1 MVETEFLGFINDN
14 HLFEATDQVLLAVS
28 GGLDSVVMA
37 ELFHR
42 INQPFAIAHVNFTL
56 RASDSDEDA
65 LFVENMAKRYGVP
78 FHLVRYD
85 TTTFAHERGL
95 SIQMAA
101 RELRYTWFDQLLQ
114 HHSYTCL
121 ATAHHKNDVLET
133 LLLNLTR
140 GTGLAGLHG
149 ILPRQNQIVRPLLFA
164 TRDQLASFVNEAGLL
179 YREDSSN
186 ANDKYARNRIRH
198 HVVPIL
204 NDLNP
209 GLWQTLPRT
218 VERLRA
224 AEVLMRA
231 ELDRSWQAVA
241 EAQGESTLLPTEKL
255 RALPEVAFRL
265 MEWLKPM
272 GFTTDQARQV
282 AHMLDKPAGQ
292 VIQSATYRVVHERA
306 GLLIEALPKPAPID
320 LLLSDWPD
328 AVLEVASTFTL
339 TVEVLDKPADFTPSA
354 DPAIASLDADRLAFP
369 LHIRLWK
376 QGDKMRPLGLKGHKL
391 VSDLL
396 NDLKLSRA
404 EREQTVVLVS
414 GDEIAWVVGRRI
426 DHRFR
431 ISAQTR
437 KIARFKYQKME
448 GDALIKD
455 ENK

>member
-1 MVETEFLGFINDN
+1 MVEKEFLGFINDN
-14 HLFEATDQVLLAVS
+14 NLFETTDQVLLAVS

-37 ELFHR
+37 ELFYR
-42 INQPFAIAHVNFTL
+42 VNQPFAIAHVNFTL

-78 FHLVRYD
+78 FHLARFD
-85 TTTFAHERGL
+85 TTTFAQERGL

-114 HHSYTCL
+114 QHPYACL

-149 ILPRQNQIVRPLLFA
+149 ILPRQTQIVRPLLFA
-164 TRDQLASFVNEAGLL
+164 TREQLAAFVNKAGLL

-198 HVVPIL
+198 HVVPIF
-204 NDLNP
+204 NELNP

-218 VERLRA
+218 IDRLRS

-231 ELDRSWQAVA
+231 ELDRSWQAIA
-241 EAQGESTLLPTEKL
+241 EVQDEGILLPTEKL
-255 RALPEVAFRL
+255 LALPEVGFRL

-282 AHMLDKPAGQ
+282 ASMPDKPAGQ
-292 VIQSATYRVVHERA
+292 VVQSTTHRVVHERA
-306 GLLIEALPKPAPID
+306 GLLIEVLPKPASVD
-320 LLLSDWPD
+320 FVLTDWPD
-328 AVLEVASTFTL
+328 AAFAVTPASTL
-339 TVEVLDKPADFTPSA
+339 SVDLLDKPAEFTPST

-376 QGDKMRPLGLKGHKL
+376 QGDKLRPLGLKGHKL

-396 NDLKLSRA
+396 NDLKLSRT

-414 GDEIAWVVGRRI
+414 GGEIAWVVGRRI

-431 ISAQTR
+431 VSTQTR
-437 KIARFKYQKME
+437 KIACFKYGK
-448 GDALIKD
+448 K
-455 ENK
+455 

>member
-14 HLFEATDQVLLAVS
+14 HLFEPTDQVLLAVS

-42 INQPFAIAHVNFTL
+42 VNQPFAIAHVNFTL

-65 LFVENMAKRYGVP
+65 VFVENMAKRYGVP
-78 FHLVRYD
+78 FHFVRFD
-85 TTTFAHERGL
+85 TTTFAQERGL

-101 RELRYTWFDQLLQ
+101 RELRYTWFAQLLATY
-114 HHSYTCL
+114 SYPYV

-164 TRDQLASFVNEAGLL
+164 TRGQLAAFVNETGLL

-186 ANDKYARNRIRH
+186 ANDTYARNRIRH

-218 VERLRA
+218 VERLRS

-241 EAQGESTLLPTEKL
+241 EVQN
-255 RALPEVAFRL
+255 
-265 MEWLKPM
+265 
-272 GFTTDQARQV
+272 
-282 AHMLDKPAGQ
+282 
-292 VIQSATYRVVHERA
+292 
-306 GLLIEALPKPAPID
+306 EAYCCQPRNC
-320 LLLSDWPD
+320 WPC
-328 AVLEVASTFTL
+328 
-339 TVEVLDKPADFTPSA
+339 P
-354 DPAIASLDADRLAFP
+354 R
-369 LHIRLWK
+369 
-376 QGDKMRPLGLKGHKL
+376 
-391 VSDLL
+391 
-396 NDLKLSRA
+396 SR
-404 EREQTVVLVS
+404 S
-414 GDEIAWVVGRRI
+414 G
-426 DHRFR
+426 
-431 ISAQTR
+431 
-437 KIARFKYQKME
+437 
-448 GDALIKD
+448 
-455 ENK
+455 

>member
-1 MVETEFLGFINDN
+1 MVETDFLGFINDN
-14 HLFEATDQVLLAVS
+14 GLFEVTDQVLLAVS

-42 INQPFAIAHVNFTL
+42 VNQPFAIAHVNFTL

-78 FHLVRYD
+78 FHLVRFD
-85 TTTFAHERGL
+85 TATFAQQRGV

-114 HHSYTCL
+114 QHAYACL

-133 LLLNLTR
+133 LLINLTR

-164 TRDQLASFVNEAGLL
+164 TREQLAAFVNEAGLL

-186 ANDKYARNRIRH
+186 ANDTYARNRIRH
-198 HVVPIL
+198 HVVPVL
-204 NDLNP
+204 HELNP
-209 GLWQTLPRT
+209 GLWQTVPRT
-218 VERLRA
+218 IDRLRS

-241 EAQGESTLLPTEKL
+241 EVQDEGILLPTEKL
-255 RALPEVAFRL
+255 LALPELGFRL

-282 AHMLDKPAGQ
+282 ASMTGKPTGQ
-292 VIQSATYRVVHERA
+292 VIQSKTYRVVHERD
-306 GLLIEALPKPAPID
+306 GLLIEAIQETVPVDLVLTDWPSAALVVASAFTLRID
-320 LLLSDWPD
+320 LM
-328 AVLEVASTFTL
+328 
-339 TVEVLDKPADFTPSA
+339 DKPDGFEPST
-354 DPAIASLDADRLAFP
+354 DPTLASLDADRLVFP

-376 QGDKMRPLGLKGHKL
+376 QGDKLRPLGLRGHKL

-396 NDLKLSRA
+396 NDLKLSRT

-414 GDEIAWVVGRRI
+414 GGEIAWVMGRRI

-431 ISAQTR
+431 VSAQTR
-437 KIARFKYQKME
+437 KVACFKYSK
-448 GDALIKD
+448 K
-455 ENK
+455 

>member
-14 HLFEATDQVLLAVS
+14 HLFESTDQVLLAVS

-42 INQPFAIAHVNFTL
+42 VNQPFAIAHVNFTL

-65 LFVENMAKRYGVP
+65 VFVENMAKRYGVP
-78 FHLVRYD
+78 FHLVRFD
-85 TTTFAHERGL
+85 TTTFAQDRGL

-101 RELRYTWFDQLLQ
+101 RELRYTWFAQLLATY
-114 HHSYTCL
+114 SYPYV

-149 ILPRQNQIVRPLLFA
+149 ILARQNQIVRPLLFA
-164 TRDQLASFVNEAGLL
+164 TRDQLAAFVNEAGLV

-186 ANDKYARNRIRH
+186 ANDTYARNRIRH

-218 VERLRA
+218 VERLRS

-231 ELDRSWQAVA
+231 ELDRSWQDVA
-241 EAQGESTLLPTEKL
+241 EVRNEGILLL
-255 RALPEVAFRL
+255 VLPELAFRL

-282 AHMLDKPAGQ
+282 ADMLGKPTGQ
-292 VIQSATYRVVHERA
+292 IIQSVTHRIVHERT
-306 GLLIEALPKPAPID
+306 GLLIEAIPEQTTID
-320 LLLSDWPD
+320 LLLNDWSEK
-328 AVLEVASTFTL
+328 VLELSKGRALTL
-339 TVEVLDKPADFTPSA
+339 DVMDRPAGFIPSP
-354 DPAIASLDADRLAFP
+354 DPDIASLDADQLTFP
-369 LHIRLWK
+369 LQIRLWK
-376 QGDKMRPLGLKGHKL
+376 QGDRLRPLGLKGHKL

-396 NDLKLSRA
+396 NDLKLSRL
-404 EREQTVVLVS
+404 EREQTVVLLS
-414 GDEIAWVVGRRI
+414 GGEIAWVVGWRI
-426 DHRFR
+426 AHRFR
-431 ISAQTR
+431 ITAQTR
-437 KIARFKYQKME
+437 KIARFSY
-448 GDALIKD
+448 
-455 ENK
+455 NKEWLNPLL

>member
-14 HLFEATDQVLLAVS
+14 RLFESTDQVLLAVS
-28 GGLDSVVMA
+28 GGLDSVAMA

-42 INQPFAIAHVNFTL
+42 VNQPFAIAHVNFTL

-65 LFVENMAKRYGVP
+65 IFVENMAKRYGVP
-78 FHLVRYD
+78 FHLARFD
-85 TTTFAHERGL
+85 TMTFAKERGL
-95 SIQMAA
+95 SVQMAA
-101 RELRYTWFDQLLQ
+101 RELRYTWFARLLQ
-114 HHSYTCL
+114 EYAYSCL

-149 ILPRQNQIVRPLLFA
+149 IRIRQNQIVHPLLFA
-164 TRDQLASFVNEAGLL
+164 TREQLAAYVTEEGLV

-198 HVVPIL
+198 QVVPVL
-204 NDLNP
+204 NELNP

-231 ELDRSWQAVA
+231 ELDRSWQAIA
-241 EAQGESTLLPTEKL
+241 EVQGEKIMLPTEKL
-255 RALPEVAFRL
+255 LALPELAFRL
-265 MEWLKPM
+265 MEWLAPM
-272 GFTTDQARQV
+272 GFTTDQARQI
-282 AHMLDKPAGQ
+282 AHMLTKSAGQ
-292 VIQSATYRVVHERA
+292 VSQSATHRVVHERA
-306 GLLIEALPKPAPID
+306 GLLLEALSEQAVVD
-320 LLLSDWPD
+320 FLVTDWSNK
-328 AVLEVASTFTL
+328 V
-339 TVEVLDKPADFTPSA
+339 VEVSETHELIIEVMDKPAEFAPFPEPMVA
-354 DPAIASLDADRLAFP
+354 VLDADRLVFP

-376 QGDKMRPLGLKGHKL
+376 QGDKLRPLGLKGHKL

-396 NDLKLSRA
+396 NDLKLSRT
-404 EREQTVVLVS
+404 EREQTIVLLS

-431 ISAQTR
+431 ITAQTR
-437 KIARFKYQKME
+437 RIARFSYNKKWTKGY
-448 GDALIKD
+448 IKIQ
-455 ENK
+455 NG